1 MWICRQAWASVRKI
15 GPKQWKGYSA
25 PEDGDDE
32 EDQYQ
37 ALGAKSLGRLRT

>member
-15 GPKQWKGYSA
+15 GLKRWKGYSA

-32 EDQYQ
+32 EGQYQ
-37 ALGAKSLGRLRT
+37 DLGAKSLGRLRT